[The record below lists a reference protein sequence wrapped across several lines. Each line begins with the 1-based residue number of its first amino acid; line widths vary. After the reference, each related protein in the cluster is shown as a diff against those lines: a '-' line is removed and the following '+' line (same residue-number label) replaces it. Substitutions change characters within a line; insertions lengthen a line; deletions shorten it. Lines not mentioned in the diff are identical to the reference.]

1 MSVSDDS
8 AQAFCADQV
17 RARDF
22 TSYAASLFVPR
33 ESQRAW
39 LALAAFNSEI
49 ALIRDHVS
57 QPLPGEIRLQWWR
70 DTLTN
75 AAAVAQADA
84 MGNPIAAEL
93 LRAIATYDLP
103 IETLV
108 RAIDAHIFDVYD
120 DPMPDMAAL
129 EAHCRDTSAASYTL
143 RAKILGGASPQIA
156 GLAQHAGIAD
166 GLVEVMLALPRHSAW
181 RQLYLPADLMNV
193 HGVKAEDVFLRQ
205 RSGALNEALAH
216 LRREA
221 RAQLDR
227 ALAMLVNA
235 PPPVRAAFLPLA
247 QTGKILRKL
256 ETADPFA
263 PPPMSRLGVLWTMLR
278 AANAPPFK
286 A

>member
-1 MSVSDDS
+1 MSVSEDS
-8 AQAFCADQV
+8 AQGFCADQV
-17 RARDF
+17 RTRDF

-33 ESQRAW
+33 EPQRAW

-49 ALIRDHVS
+49 ALIRDHVT

-75 AAAVAQADA
+75 TAAVAQADA
-84 MGNPIAAEL
+84 LGNPIAAEL
-93 LRAIATYDLP
+93 LRAIAKYDLP
-103 IETLV
+103 IEALV
-108 RAIDAHIFDVYD
+108 RAIDAHVFDVYD

-156 GLAQHAGIAD
+156 SLAQHAGIAD
-166 GLVEVMLALPRHSAW
+166 GLAEVMLALPRHAAR

-193 HGVKAEDVFLRQ
+193 HGAMAEEIFLRQ
-205 RSGALNEALAH
+205 PSGALNEALAH

-221 RAQLDR
+221 RSQLDR
-227 ALAMLVNA
+227 ALAMLANA

-247 QTGKILRKL
+247 QIGKILQKL
-256 ETADPFA
+256 EKADPFA
-263 PPPMSRLGVLWTMLR
+263 PPMMSRLGVLWTMLR
-278 AANAPPFK
+278 AANSPPFK
-286 A
+286 G